1 MKIHKAGFGVIL
13 VLIIILALI
22 NTPLFLLTTSIAK
35 WIVFGISMGILLFV
49 VRFFR
54 YPNRKVTYADDVV
67 ITPADGKIV
76 AVEEIEE
83 NDFIGEKRTQV
94 SIFMSV
100 WSVHINWFPMLGTV
114 SVSEHFNGR
123 YMAAWLPK
131 SSTENERSVVVIDN
145 EKHGKILIKQ
155 IAGAVARRIITYAKV
170 GDKVKDGDQIGFI
183 RFGSRVDV
191 LLPSTFSI
199 NVKIGDMVKG
209 GITKI
214 AEIK

>member
-191 LLPSTFSI
+191 LLPSTFRI

>member
-13 VLIIILALI
+13 VLLIILTLI
-22 NTPLFLLTTSIAK
+22 NVPLFIFATSAIK
-35 WIVFGISMGILLFV
+35 WVVFSFSMGILLFV
-49 VRFFR
+49 LRFFR
-54 YPNRKVTYADDVV
+54 FPNRKVRYADDIV
-67 ITPADGKIV
+67 ISPADGKIV
-76 AVEEIEE
+76 AIEEIEE
-83 NDFIGEKRTQV
+83 TDFIKEKRTQV

-114 SVSEHFNGR
+114 EISEHFNGR

-131 SSTENERSVVVIDN
+131 SSTENERSVVVINN

-155 IAGAVARRIITYAKV
+155 IAGAVARRIITYSKV
-170 GDKVKDGDQIGFI
+170 GDKVSDGDQIGFI

-191 LLPSTFSI
+191 LLPETFNI

-209 GITKI
+209 GISKI

>member
-1 MKIHKAGFGVIL
+1 MKIHKAGFGVIA
-13 VLIIILALI
+13 VLIIILTLI
-22 NTPLFLLTTSIAK
+22 NVPLFIFTTSIAK
-35 WIVFGISMGILLFV
+35 WIVFGFSMGVLLFV
-49 VRFFR
+49 LRFFR
-54 YPNRKVTYADDVV
+54 FPNRQVSYSNDVV
-67 ITPADGKIV
+67 ITPADGKVV
-76 AVEEIEE
+76 AIEEVEET
-83 NDFIGEKRTQV
+83 DFIGEKRTQV

-114 SVSEHFNGR
+114 TVSEHFNGR

-155 IAGAVARRIITYAKV
+155 IAGAVARRIITYSKV

-191 LLPSTFSI
+191 LLPLSFDI

>member
-13 VLIIILALI
+13 VLLIILTLI
-22 NTPLFLLTTSIAK
+22 NVPLFIFATSAIK
-35 WIVFGISMGILLFV
+35 WVVFSFSMGILLFV
-49 VRFFR
+49 LRFFR
-54 YPNRKVTYADDVV
+54 FPNRKVSYADDIV
-67 ITPADGKIV
+67 ISPADGKIV
-76 AVEEIEE
+76 AIEEIEE
-83 NDFIGEKRTQV
+83 TDFIKEKRTQV

-114 SVSEHFNGR
+114 EISEHFNGR

-131 SSTENERSVVVIDN
+131 SSTENERSVVVINN

-155 IAGAVARRIITYAKV
+155 IAGAVARRIITYSKV
-170 GDKVKDGDQIGFI
+170 GDKVSDGDQIGFI

-191 LLPSTFSI
+191 LLPETFNI

-209 GITKI
+209 GISKI